1 MLKWATFIGLALFAS
16 AAHAQEKKEPPSA
29 PVAVGTANGPAG
41 EIETIIETKIVTIQK
56 ESDPE
61 LKFRQLRTTRVEIAR
76 ALEDTRIQR
85 VAIQDEI
92 GRQQATRK
100 PIAEYISIA
109 PSNLSEQEIDI
120 ELASARDRLQRAEED
135 LKNTPPGTTD
145 FDKKREF
152 VEIRKKD
159 VSQGET
165 YKARARAQQEERTK
179 AAQAR
184 ADAIGAIDKKIE
196 SLRLQDAL
204 LAKALVKLGTSQITV
219 DDEISG
225 LLKTESQRNDFKKQ
239 IALAFTFLVL
249 LVIVGFF
256 AVSWRDSTVRQAI
269 FSSDSGIQFLT
280 LFSVVIAIILF
291 GITGI
296 LESKELAALLGGLSG
311 YILGRVTS
319 QSNIPAVAPAT
330 PGSSRSPG
338 ASASSSTPLAHP

>member
-1 MLKWATFIGLALFAS
+1 MLKWATLIGLALLAS
-16 AAHAQEKKEPPSA
+16 TVHAQDKKEAPPA
-29 PVAVGTANGPAG
+29 PVAAGTANGITG
-41 EIETIIETKIVTIQK
+41 EIETTIEMKIVTIQK

-100 PIAEYISIA
+100 PLAEYVSLA
-109 PSNLSEQEIDI
+109 PAGLSEQEIEI
-120 ELASARDRLQRAEED
+120 EIASAKERLQRAEED
-135 LKNTPPGTTD
+135 LKKTPANAAD

-152 VEIRKKD
+152 VESRKRD
-159 VSQGET
+159 VSQGEA
-165 YKARARAQQEERTK
+165 YKIRAHAQKEERAK

-184 ADAIGAIDKKIE
+184 ADAISAIDKKID

-204 LAKALVKLGTSQITV
+204 LSKALVKLGTNQITV

-319 QSNIPAVAPAT
+319 QSGGPVVAPAA
-330 PGSSRSPG
+330 PG
-338 ASASSSTPLAHP
+338 ARQDQRQPAPGQ